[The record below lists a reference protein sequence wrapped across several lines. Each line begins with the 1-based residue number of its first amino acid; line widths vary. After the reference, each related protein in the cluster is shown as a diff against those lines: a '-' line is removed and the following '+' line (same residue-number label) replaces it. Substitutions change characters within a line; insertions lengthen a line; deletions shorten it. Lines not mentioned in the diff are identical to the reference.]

1 MFFDYKRSMLSIKHS
16 PCRPPFRRGVVTGS
30 RTHVCRHHGNC
41 AFTLIELLVVIAI
54 IAILASLLLPALA
67 GAKSQSQSTLCKS
80 NLKQMGIA
88 TALYVD
94 DNKDRLP
101 YAWATGND
109 PNVNNFQYLLVN
121 YIAKSKFN
129 AGTTT
134 TNTDFL
140 ASVYRCPIRMLENH
154 WQNYKTYSG
163 VGNPWKIAYGM
174 NQYTSSDFPGSAGPP
189 NGKTATLSSV
199 RRPTDTFLI
208 SDLSLWLN
216 HPAITYLAYTDVGYK
231 HGGKLNKSD
240 GKANIVFMDAHVE
253 ARSAKQTNG
262 ILMEFKK

>member
-1 MFFDYKRSMLSIKHS
+1 MPSTKPVCGHQL
-16 PCRPPFRRGVVTGS
+16 PLGGETARRI
-30 RTHVCRHHGNC
+30 RARHHGRNC
-41 AFTLIELLVVIAI
+41 GFTLIELLVVIAI

-154 WQNYKTYSG
+154 WQFYKTYTG

-189 NGKTATLSSV
+189 NGKTATLGSV
-199 RRPTDTFLI
+199 RKPTDTFLI
-208 SDLSLWLN
+208 SDL
-216 HPAITYLAYTDVGYK
+216 
-231 HGGKLNKSD
+231 
-240 GKANIVFMDAHVE
+240 
-253 ARSAKQTNG
+253 
-262 ILMEFKK
+262 